1 VVNVLEVKNIQGGY
15 ENETILHN
23 LSFNVN
29 KGEVFGILGPNG
41 SGKTTLLKIISGLLK
56 PISGE
61 VNFQDKPLQHYSA
74 KTRAKSIAVLP
85 QITEQ
90 VFTYSVKEV
99 VALGRYPYQKGL
111 FKTWS
116 HEDEA
121 VVKKA
126 MEQTDVKKFEQK
138 SIQLLSGGEKQRVF
152 LAQALAQEP
161 SLLLLDEPTNHLD
174 ISHQKQLLDSLKKWT
189 TEGSL
194 TVIAIF
200 HDLNLASLYCDRLLL
215 LHDGQAAAIHTPQEV
230 LKEEK
235 IREVYD
241 AAIKRQP
248 HPDLPR
254 PMLTLLPQKTNDE
267 KERIYFSQF
276 KIEQHE
282 NRIEVNSPI
291 SLKSFS
297 SAVIGSGL
305 GWYQTFVNRHVDKSY
320 NCEEPKEEMTQ
331 FLIKHNIAPS
341 NTVGMMTAAN
351 LKDVVIKESDHDNF
365 SVLII
370 VTAGLS
376 NAVDVSKCD
385 QHIFET
391 VHAGTINTWVFIDGI
406 LTEEAFIQGMM
417 TATEAK
423 VKALQD
429 EKIKDMVT
437 NTTATGTST
446 DSILIA
452 ATQRGSKL
460 SYAGTITPLGKVIGK
475 DVYEATVQAVQNYKK
490 RIETK

>member
-1 VVNVLEVKNIQGGY
+1 MLEVKNIQGGY

-29 KGEVFGILGPNG
+29 KGEIFGVLGPNG
-41 SGKTTLLKIISGLLK
+41 SGKTTLLKIISGLLE

-61 VNFQDKPLQHYSA
+61 VNFQGRPLQHYSA

-90 VFTYSVKEV
+90 AFTYSVKEV

-138 SIQLLSGGEKQRVF
+138 SLQLLSGGEKQRVF

-174 ISHQKQLLDSLKKWT
+174 ISHQKQLLDSLKRWT
-189 TEGSL
+189 TEGNL

-215 LHDGQAAAIHTPQEV
+215 LHQGQTAAIHTPQEV
-230 LKEEK
+230 LQEEK
-235 IREVYD
+235 IREVYE

-254 PMLTLLPQKTNDE
+254 PMLTLMPE
-267 KERIYFSQF
+267 KISSEIERIAFSQF
-276 KIEQHE
+276 QIEQHE
-282 NRIEVNSPI
+282 NRIQVISPI
-291 SLKSFS
+291 PLKSFS
-297 SAVIGSGL
+297 SAVIGAGL
-305 GWYQTFVNRHVDKSY
+305 GWYHTFVNRHVDKSY
-320 NCEEPKEEMTQ
+320 NCNHPKEEMTE
-331 FLIKHNIAPS
+331 FLKGHDLEPGH
-341 NTVGMMTAAN
+341 TVGMMTAAN
-351 LKDVVIKESDHDNF
+351 LKDGVIKEIGHEQF

-385 QHIFET
+385 QHVFDE
-391 VHAGTINTWVFIDGI
+391 VHAGTINTWVFVDGE

-417 TATEAK
+417 TAAEAK
-423 VKALQD
+423 VKALHD
-429 EKIKDMVT
+429 EEIKDAVT
-437 NTTATGTST
+437 GTTATGTST

-460 SYAGTITPLGKVIGK
+460 SYAGTITPLGKTIGK
-475 DVYEATVQAVQNYKK
+475 GVYEATLQAVKNNKK
-490 RIETK
+490 RMKNI